1 MKAITNPIYASFQL
15 LLFAVMLFS
24 VFLSFTGFFNDHL
37 TSKLFGL
44 GMVCLLVFAIA
55 TGFFPVATVFNMNVL
70 QANSAGGCF
79 FGEYCGDG
87 AGRR

>member
-1 MKAITNPIYASFQL
+1 MNAITNPIYASFQVL
-15 LLFAVMLFS
+15 LIATTLCS
-24 VFLSFTGFFNDHL
+24 VFLSFTGFFNELL

-70 QANSAGGCF
+70 QGKSAGDVSLEGI
-79 FGEYCGDG
+79 
-87 AGRR
+87 AVMAKA